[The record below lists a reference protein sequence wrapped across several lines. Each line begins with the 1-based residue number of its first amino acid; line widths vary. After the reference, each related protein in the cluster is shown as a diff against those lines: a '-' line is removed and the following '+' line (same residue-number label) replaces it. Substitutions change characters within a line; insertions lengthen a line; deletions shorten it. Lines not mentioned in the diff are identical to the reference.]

1 MHGDDTEGM
10 GFNPQRKRVART
22 SDYLFVGAA
31 VVACVGLLLW
41 VLLG

>member
-1 MHGDDTEGM
+1 M

-31 VVACVGLLLW
+31 ALACIGLVLW
-41 VLLG
+41 TLLG